1 MKKNLLLIES
11 ILGGFVSG
19 CIIVFGIMLCLTT
32 FLGLTGCSMNV
43 APTQMFEESTQNK
56 IEWIV
61 TDNESREV
69 STTPTFETDTL
80 EYVTVEVYKAPVRD
94 HKYIFDEKELTD
106 IITLHRG
113 EILSVPSSKDYN
125 YKFVTYIRV
134 VEFDFIQTFG
144 CGVHNE
150 INFFDYEDTIGM
162 ETVNYY
168 GGPLKDEQN
177 TGWKLFSGYVS
188 YTDYTEGYYNLYNFL
203 NKVYLGKFY
212 DEHKD
217 GGRIIWNN

>member
-1 MKKNLLLIES
+1 MKKVLVL
-11 ILGGFVSG
+11 FA
-19 CIIVFGIMLCLTT
+19 IV
-32 FLGLTGCSMNV
+32 LGLAGCSMNV
-43 APTQMFEESTQNK
+43 APTQMFEESIQNK

-61 TDNESREV
+61 TDNESRAAE
-69 STTPTFETDTL
+69 SSL

-94 HKYIFDEKELTD
+94 YKYIFDEKELTD
-106 IITLHRG
+106 TITLHRG
-113 EILSVPSSKDYN
+113 EIFSVPSSKDYN

-144 CGVHNE
+144 CGVQNE

-162 ETVNYY
+162 ETVHYY

-188 YTDYTEGYYNLYNFL
+188 YTDYTEGYENIYNFL
-203 NKVYLGKFY
+203 NRMYLEKFY

-217 GGRIIWNN
+217 GGRIVWNNN

>member
-1 MKKNLLLIES
+1 MKK
-11 ILGGFVSG
+11 ILGLLV
-19 CIIVFGIMLCLTT
+19 IV
-32 FLGLTGCSMNV
+32 LGLTGCSMNV

-61 TDNESREV
+61 TDDESRAAE
-69 STTPTFETDTL
+69 STL

-94 HKYIFDEKELTD
+94 RKYILDEKELTD
-106 IITLHRG
+106 TVTLHRG
-113 EILSVPSSKDYN
+113 EILYVPSSKDYN

-144 CGVHNE
+144 CGVWNE

-162 ETVNYY
+162 ETVHYY
-168 GGPLKDEQN
+168 GGPLIDEQHK
-177 TGWKLFSGYVS
+177 GWELFGGYVS
-188 YTDYTEGYYNLYNFL
+188 YCDPTEGYDNIYNFL
-203 NKVYLGKFY
+203 KESSLSKFY

-217 GGRIIWNN
+217 GGRIVWDNK